1 MYTQW
6 YMYIQTFCE
15 VWLRLP
21 QIRLYSWYA
30 FGFWKV
36 SFGGVH
42 SLELW
47 ELRFFV
53 GLREKIRWKRVNL
66 VAAAD
71 DKWSLS
77 SAVCFMLKLVY
88 ISQNQWM
95 IQLVCTMKH
104 QVTSQ
109 QFTQRWHWWTQYAQL
124 MIYTICLVSDVA
136 VCMII
141 HSAEVSSKPVH
152 SFWAKTS
159 STSLALPLSMKIS
172 ALNFILYTSLQPMGF
187 LSSDPKYF
195 KNLCMKKVVHC

>member
-1 MYTQW
+1 MIWQHSYVDVYTQWSYDYANPMMYTQW

-21 QIRLYSWYA
+21 QIRFYSWYA
-30 FGFWKV
+30 FVFGKV

-47 ELRFFV
+47 EMRFFV

-71 DKWSLS
+71 AKWSLS

-88 ISQNQWM
+88 ISQNQRM

-104 QVTSQ
+104 QVTSH
-109 QFTQRWHWWTQYAQL
+109 QFTRWWYWWTQYAQL
-124 MIYTICLVSDVA
+124 MIYTVCLVNDVA

-141 HSAEVSSKPVH
+141 DSAEVSSKPMH
-152 SFWAKTS
+152 SF
-159 STSLALPLSMKIS
+159 
-172 ALNFILYTSLQPMGF
+172 
-187 LSSDPKYF
+187 
-195 KNLCMKKVVHC
+195 